1 MISFYALTWWEKET
15 FNLSSSLSLKFV
27 ELLLFKWNL
36 RKALHLLWNLT
47 IENDATNFISYGDWI
62 ENSLDIFS
70 IVDNYRRSFWC
81 NQNIFEKWKM

>member
-1 MISFYALTWWEKET
+1 M
-15 FNLSSSLSLKFV
+15 
-27 ELLLFKWNL
+27 
-36 RKALHLLWNLT
+36 WNLT

-81 NQNIFEKWKM
+81 SQNIFEKWKNNTVEKKIIAKIIQLKKFKPENVGNSDNTYWI